1 AAICFAI
8 WPILIGRS
16 GSPNTTSSTIW
27 VMFFTILPMFFSA
40 LGQQK
45 LYLPIKHIGLAL
57 LIGLINGLG
66 MYFYTKIISTNQ
78 AGLYVSIVSACMPAL
93 ALILGFLIMGQ
104 PTITMT
110 KVLGMMVVIVGIW
123 LIVK

>member
-1 AAICFAI
+1 
-8 WPILIGRS
+8 
-16 GSPNTTSSTIW
+16 
-27 VMFFTILPMFFSA
+27 MFFTILPMFFSA